1 MDVRVGIRVIGIEMS
16 LGFGLRNYIAADVL
30 NSEDLERYE
39 CGEEKSSVLYGT
51 FILTTCAE

>member
-1 MDVRVGIRVIGIEMS
+1 MRVGIRVIGIEMS